1 MSTSSVQQF
10 SSKSSGSNQARP
22 RASRTATFSTSTQR
36 SQPSRRRPG
45 RLPIHWWA
53 AIPSGASCGRPGRR
67 PSRATRLVLIRGE
80 SGIGKTRLADEQV
93 YWCGINHINVA
104 TTRCFAGEGRLA
116 YAPVAAWLKSD
127 ALRPTLARLDGAS
140 LLDIATL
147 CPDLLAAHTN
157 LAVAERRVESWQRLR
172 FFEALAQAFRSTA
185 PLVLV
190 VDDLQWADGDTIEW
204 LHYFLRSAGDT
215 CCLIV
220 GAVRAEEEQDN
231 PALGRL
237 LGYLEHH
244 GLLTVLPL
252 GRLDHAATGQLAGAV
267 AGQQLNDEALN
278 CIFHET
284 EGHPFFIVERGR
296 MALAKQTHTGADTP
310 QRRVQSV
317 VTERLA
323 LLSDNA
329 RAVAEVAAAIGRDFR
344 FDILAQASDLE
355 EDALVRALDEL
366 WQRHIVR
373 EQADERWDF
382 SHDRI
387 REVAYSAISPARR
400 RLIHRRIAQGL
411 ELVHADRVDEASA
424 SIAVHLERGGQPARA
439 ISFLERAA
447 AVSMRVSAND
457 EAIRC
462 LTRALTL
469 LQLQPAGKIATSES
483 FSCAPHFPWR
493 SIPDAG
499 MPHRKS
505 RRTSIVC

>member
-1 MSTSSVQQF
+1 MSTSSVQRF
-10 SSKSSGSNQARP
+10 SNRELGIQPSAATRLTYRDVLDLDATEP
-22 RASRTATFSTSTQR
+22 AIPPPPRTAAY
-36 SQPSRRRPG
+36 PLVG
-45 RLPIHWWA
+45 RDTEWRKLREAWQA
-53 AIPSGASCGRPGRR
+53 AVAGRP
-67 PSRATRLVLIRGE
+67 RLVLIRGE

-93 YWCGINHINVA
+93 YWCGINNINVA

-172 FFEALAQAFRSTA
+172 FFEALAQAFRSAA

-231 PALGRL
+231 SALGRL

-296 MALAKQTHTGADTP
+296 MAQGKQTDSGGT
-310 QRRVQSV
+310 RR
-317 VTERLA
+317 A
-323 LLSDNA
+323 A
-329 RAVAEVAAAIGRDFR
+329 RAVGGHRAARVAVGQGAGRSRGRGGGRPRFSFR
-344 FDILAQASDLE
+344 HSGAGQRSRRGRARPC
-355 EDALVRALDEL
+355 ARRAL
-366 WQRHIVR
+366 
-373 EQADERWDF
+373 A
-382 SHDRI
+382 
-387 REVAYSAISPARR
+387 
-400 RLIHRRIAQGL
+400 
-411 ELVHADRVDEASA
+411 
-424 SIAVHLERGGQPARA
+424 
-439 ISFLERAA
+439 
-447 AVSMRVSAND
+447 
-457 EAIRC
+457 
-462 LTRALTL
+462 
-469 LQLQPAGKIATSES
+469 
-483 FSCAPHFPWR
+483 APHR
-493 SIPDAG
+493 A
-499 MPHRKS
+499 
-505 RRTSIVC
+505 